1 MPFSGNSQFLKIV
14 WNSFYVSFASYF
26 LFWNGV
32 TPFLLKIQGVLTKQQ
47 KILTLDP
54 FWNFEHLF
62 RLKLQNF
69 EASPL
74 EILRQNQ

>member
-14 WNSFYVSFASYF
+14 WNSFYVSFASYC

-62 RLKLQNF
+62 WLKLQNF
-69 EASPL
+69 EASPPK
-74 EILRQNQ
+74 IIRQNQ

>member
-69 EASPL
+69 EASPP